1 MGNQP
6 SEIEFQKFKKL
17 SNELDNQ
24 TNLIKDKDNSKE
36 VRLYALKEAVN
47 LIDQMLNLPSLPLT
61 KRNIYTN
68 IQNKLK
74 DDIQFITFKTLS
86 NELENKIPLIKDE
99 TNPTEV
105 RLVAINE
112 AVNLINQMFNLPSLP
127 RTERNFFTD
136 MKKKIEG
143 ERDKILSIE
152 LTKKAITEQQN
163 AEIMNSGIIDV
174 YEDEFDS
181 EDDND
186 DMELQI
192 EIEKDIGMIS
202 LSNGNKYLT
211 VLDTDNNQL
220 YTVKLYKQADLDEIV
235 REIRDNKLSTLD
247 DFIKHTIRKIFNF
260 TIPKN
265 DPNFVH
271 NVEQIEKKYKNNFK
285 ELSADER
292 GLRILDMIR
301 SDYIKA
307 IDTIDEPIDKLN
319 KTIDEFSKTKDAY
332 SKTIDSIDE
341 INYYISLLREN
352 YVSDTRIST
361 CNMLFICLLHF
372 ILMVLILSVIVRLI
386 MNKC

>member
-6 SEIEFQKFKKL
+6 SKKDYNDEFQKFQNLRKGFEIQ
-17 SNELDNQ
+17 SNIIE
-24 TNLIKDKDNSKE
+24 DKTKSTK
-36 VRLYALKEAVN
+36 VR
-47 LIDQMLNLPSLPLT
+47 ID
-61 KRNIYTN
+61 
-68 IQNKLK
+68 
-74 DDIQFITFKTLS
+74 
-86 NELENKIPLIKDE
+86 
-99 TNPTEV
+99 
-105 RLVAINE
+105 AINE
-112 AVNLINQMFNLPSLP
+112 AENLINQILELKTLPLTN
-127 RTERNFFTD
+127 RIFFTN
-136 MKKKIEG
+136 MKGKLKKDQEEIF
-143 ERDKILSIE
+143 SIE
-152 LTKKAITEQQN
+152 LTKKAITE
-163 AEIMNSGIIDV
+163 D
-174 YEDEFDS
+174 DS

-220 YTVKLYKQADLDEIV
+220 YTVKLYKQADLDEID

-271 NVEQIEKKYKNNFK
+271 NVEQIENKYKNNFK

-307 IDTIDEPIDKLN
+307 IDTIDESIDKLN

-341 INYYISLLREN
+341 IKYYINLREN